1 MKNFTFSSSI
11 DDEKKED
18 EKKKCSINIQ
28 FFDTAG
34 QERFHSITT
43 SYYRGASGVL
53 FVYDVTSLE
62 SFECIQTWA
71 RDINLHCYQNN
82 VQMVKML
89 IGNKCDL
96 ASVDSVSTKM
106 GQDLAEKLDAKF
118 LETSVKK
125 DINVDEMFSLLS
137 KDLFQ
142 FQLEKKLER
151 QQQQQEKL
159 EKEKILLSTINENN
173 EEDDNKCCK

>member
-1 MKNFTFSSSI
+1 
-11 DDEKKED
+11 
-18 EKKKCSINIQ
+18 
-28 FFDTAG
+28 
-34 QERFHSITT
+34 
-43 SYYRGASGVL
+43 
-53 FVYDVTSLE
+53 
-62 SFECIQTWA
+62 
-71 RDINLHCYQNN
+71 
-82 VQMVKML
+82 
-89 IGNKCDL
+89 
-96 ASVDSVSTKM
+96 M

-137 KDLFQ
+137 KDLFL